1 MFAWKNALIPILKNP
16 EKFYTEK
23 KTKHAPS
30 GFSLFTN
37 CSFDSAEN
45 NLDWYKGEDCMEKFC
60 KYLREHEV
68 KIISHEKT
76 EMIKL
81 TDAENKSYEDQKV
94 CYIYKKNDD
103 DGDDDDDDDDKKVSK
118 SKRSLSLHW
127 KI

>member
-1 MFAWKNALIPILKNP
+1 
-16 EKFYTEK
+16 
-23 KTKHAPS
+23 
-30 GFSLFTN
+30 
-37 CSFDSAEN
+37 
-45 NLDWYKGEDCMEKFC
+45 MEKFC
-60 KYLREHEV
+60 KYLREHEM

-81 TDAENKSYEDQKV
+81 TDTENKSYEDQKV